1 MKNGPWSSGSGGESF
16 ASELRFPGAKAD
28 YMRLSRG
35 SWRSL
40 AGLVALAGLVLYKWQ
55 LVSLDKRCRLPVASR
70 AIGNGKV
77 YVEAYRDHGAL
88 HTVPVLGLLEA
99 LDEDCGG
106 FTYVLR
112 HRCGTNRWGVDK
124 LRDLPIDEMEVFE
137 NGFVTYVRP
146 RHSGVIIATFD
157 CSKK

>member
-1 MKNGPWSSGSGGESF
+1 M
-16 ASELRFPGAKAD
+16 AV
-28 YMRLSRG
+28 
-35 SWRSL
+35 
-40 AGLVALAGLVLYKWQ
+40 LVVLGGLVLYKGQ
-55 LVSLDKRCRLPVASR
+55 LVALDKRCRLPVASG

-88 HTVPVLGLLEA
+88 HTVPVLGLLGA
-99 LDEDCGG
+99 LDDDCGG

-112 HRCGTNRWGVDK
+112 HRCGTNRWGVDR

-146 RHSGVIIATFD
+146 RNSGVIIATFD